1 MSFSFLLS
9 SDAHIQ
15 SQPEAT
21 TSTATATTAA
31 TAFTTKRTRSGTI
44 VPSSHRIG
52 NSANNANTS
61 DAPGTRRTRSG
72 TLVGPLP
79 VAASGSGVQLV
90 VGNGNLSVRR
100 TRERSGTILA
110 GPSPAGARRTKS
122 EIVIGCPPAPL
133 VLTPFSVSVS
143 DGKSTKERGP
153 GPEIP
158 EKYMPT
164 TSNSDRADEHHS
176 GLNYDENLDVSD
188 VEVDMNGYVDVE
200 PHIDALYMPRQCSS
214 PDPID
219 FLRLAHFQDHDGMR
233 EKHHRF
239 GSGFGSTIEERE
251 DEDPD
256 LGGGTEERIEDGMEW
271 CIADEPP
278 SPIVIMNKSN
288 LKMVGRR
295 YNKVGILSVR
305 GGGRGNNKRQQGE
318 GIRNAKGKG
327 KTTRTKFMIDG
338 REEQPDEFLVE
349 PEEGEDSDDELLLG
363 DGSTWYLGVEAG

>member
-1 MSFSFLLS
+1 MSSFSFLLS
-9 SDAHIQ
+9 SDAHVQ
-15 SQPEAT
+15 SQPEYT
-21 TSTATATTAA
+21 TSTATAAA
-31 TAFTTKRTRSGTI
+31 TAFTAKRTRSGTI

-52 NSANNANTS
+52 NIANNTNTN
-61 DAPGTRRTRSG
+61 DPPGTRRTRSG

-79 VAASGSGVQLV
+79 LPLAASGSA
-90 VGNGNLSVRR
+90 GNLSVRR

-110 GPSPAGARRTKS
+110 GPSPVGARRKRS
-122 EIVIGCPPAPL
+122 GIVIGCPSTLL
-133 VLTPFSVSVS
+133 VSTPVYVSVS
-143 DGKSTKERGP
+143 GGKSTKERGP

-164 TSNSDRADEHHS
+164 TFNSDRADEHHS
-176 GLNYDENLDVSD
+176 GFNYDENLDGSD
-188 VEVDMNGYVDVE
+188 IEVDMSGYVDVE
-200 PHIDALYMPRQCSS
+200 PHIDALYIPRQCSS

-239 GSGFGSTIEERE
+239 GSGFGLTIEERE
-251 DEDPD
+251 DEDPN
-256 LGGGTEERIEDGMEW
+256 LGDGTEERIEDGMEW

-278 SPIVIMNKSN
+278 SPVVITSKSN
-288 LKMVGRR
+288 LGRR
-295 YNKVGILSVR
+295 YNKGGILSVR
-305 GGGRGNNKRQQGE
+305 GGGRGNNKRRR
-318 GIRNAKGKG
+318 GIKNAKGKG
-327 KTTRTKFMIDG
+327 KTTRTKFMVNG